1 MRPTLRQLQYVVA
14 VAETGRFGEAAR
26 LLNVSQP
33 SLSAQI
39 AEVEAQ
45 LGTVLIER
53 GRGGAVLTAKG
64 EDFVARA
71 RSVLRQMEDLKA
83 AMQDA
88 PGTLSGRIR
97 LGVLPTIGPYL
108 LPPVVKRLHTM
119 FPDLKLG
126 VRDERSVDL
135 EARLADGR
143 LDTVISTAKE
153 NNGTISTPLF
163 REHMY
168 ICVSSDDPLADD
180 DGRGAV
186 LIGALQGRTLMS
198 LGQGHRLSL
207 AVQKIAGAAGAHM
220 STEYE
225 GTSLDALRQMAAMGT
240 GVAILPSLYALCEA
254 RRDTALALRRI
265 DHPLAQRDVSLL
277 WRDTSPLGDA
287 FGLLAGVLSDVAKG
301 LLADE
306 TALAVA

>member
-26 LLNVSQP
+26 LLHVSQP

-45 LGTVLIER
+45 LGTILIER

-64 EDFVARA
+64 EEFVARA
-71 RSVLRQMEDLKA
+71 RGVLRQMEDLKA
-83 AMQDA
+83 AMQES

-126 VRDERSVDL
+126 VRDERTVDL

-143 LDTVISTAKE
+143 LDTIISTADE
-153 NNGTISTPLF
+153 HAGTISQPLF

-168 ICVSSDDPLADD
+168 ICVSSDDELAA
-180 DGRGAV
+180 GEGSV
-186 LIGALQGRTLMS
+186 LIGAMQGRTLMS

-207 AVQKIAGAAGAHM
+207 SVQTIADAAGARM

-240 GVAILPSLYALCEA
+240 GIAILPSLYALCEA
-254 RRDTALALRRI
+254 RRDTGLALRRI
-265 DHPLAQRDVSLL
+265 DHPLARRDVSLI

-287 FGLLAGVLSDVAKG
+287 FGRLASVLSSVARD
-301 LLADE
+301 LLIEESAP
-306 TALAVA
+306 AAA

>member
-14 VAETGRFGEAAR
+14 IAETGRFGEAAR

-45 LGTVLIER
+45 LGAILIER
-53 GRGGAVLTAKG
+53 GRTGAHLTAKG
-64 EDFVARA
+64 EVFVERARA
-71 RSVLRQMEDLKA
+71 VLRQMEDLKA

-108 LPPVVKRLHTM
+108 LPPLVKRLHTM

-126 VRDERSVDL
+126 VRDERTVDL
-135 EARLADGR
+135 ETRLSDGR
-143 LDTVISTAKE
+143 LDTIISTTDDHH
-153 NNGTISTPLF
+153 GTVHEFLF

-168 ICVSSDDPLADD
+168 ICVSSDDALAGGDTVPLA
-180 DGRGAV
+180 
-186 LIGALQGRTLMS
+186 ALAGRTLMS
-198 LGQGHRLSL
+198 LGQGHRLSVI
-207 AVQKIAGAAGAHM
+207 VQKLADVAGARM

-240 GVAILPSLYALCEA
+240 GIAVLPSLYALCEA

-265 DHPLAQRDVSLL
+265 DHPLACRDISLI

-287 FGLLAGVLSDVAKG
+287 FGLLARVLRDVG
-301 LLADE
+301 DDLLAVE
-306 TALAVA
+306 TSPAAA